1 MFYALLYVCI
11 IVPFCL
17 MDGVWLTAMG
27 NLLYKPTLG
36 DILLPNVNLP
46 PAIAFYLMF
55 PIGILVFGVLPALK
69 AGSVSPA
76 LIYGALFGALAY
88 ATYDLTNYAT
98 LRNWTLLITVADIA
112 WGAIA
117 SATAAAASYYA
128 AKFIAPWFGIA
139 AN

>member
-11 IVPFCL
+11 LLPFCL
-17 MDGVWLTAMG
+17 MDGVWLTVMG

-36 DILLPNVNLP
+36 NILLESPYIP
-46 PAIAFYLMF
+46 PAIAFYLIF

-76 LIYGALFGALAY
+76 LIYGALFGAIAY

-98 LRNWTLLITVADIA
+98 LRNWTLTITLLDIA
-112 WGAIA
+112 WGAFA
-117 SATAAAASYYA
+117 SGLAATASYYG
-128 AKFIAPWFGIA
+128 AKFIAPWFGISPA
-139 AN
+139 